1 MRATSGWRCPI
12 YFRVAFQRTRA
23 KLARRRQRPPFAL
36 VGRAE
41 ARVGVRRWAK
51 AHRCDRVGPC
61 RGGASAG
68 RNSTSTRP
76 DILVHLVGRLVGTGN
91 WLGSLTPTST
101 DDAYIANGGTATIT
115 ISDSAAVCNTLWL
128 GDPNSAN
135 SGTIQMNNGSL
146 TSGTDQNVGNLGTGT
161 FLQSGGTNNG
171 ANNLNLGNNPGSL
184 GIYSLSNSGM
194 LNVANS
200 ENLGVSGTG
209 TFTQLGGVNNA
220 AGLTL
225 GSNSGSIGTYTLS
238 STGTLNVTN
247 SEYLGLSG
255 TGTFNQLGGVNN
267 AAGLTLCANS
277 GSIGTYTLSGTGV
290 LNATNQEFVGLS
302 GTGTFIQSGGT
313 NNANLGFNLAS
324 TRAPAAAT
332 ASAARGCSTCPW
344 RLSSWA
350 TPSSLVRARSPS
362 PAGRT
367 TGR

>member
-1 MRATSGWRCPI
+1 MAALLLVATPQAHGQI
-12 YFRVAFQRTRA
+12 Y
-23 KLARRRQRPPFAL
+23 
-36 VGRAE
+36 
-41 ARVGVRRWAK
+41 W
-51 AHRCDRVGPC
+51 
-61 RGGASAG
+61 
-68 RNSTSTRP
+68 STSSGDWSAP
-76 DILVHLVGRLVGTGN
+76 GN

-267 AAGLTLCANS
+267 AGGLTLCANS
-277 GSIGTYTLSGTGV
+277 GSIGTYTLAIHYVSFLVQLVILGPRILLSLWEQRAV
-290 LNATNQEFVGLS
+290 LRAAQADAECGSATHRQV
-302 GTGTFIQSGGT
+302 
-313 NNANLGFNLAS
+313 
-324 TRAPAAAT
+324 
-332 ASAARGCSTCPW
+332 
-344 RLSSWA
+344 
-350 TPSSLVRARSPS
+350 
-362 PAGRT
+362 
-367 TGR
+367 